1 MGHTDGPA
9 KHHQTNLFHL
19 GDGGHTLGLLG
30 LLPGSETSGW
40 EWPWLFLGDAV
51 QPRPHSHTCFSEALP
66 GLVCVAVVPLLVQIL
81 FFFFFGLRPELSH
94 FPRNPGSEVLISKEL
109 ENGTA
114 SQLPFSPT

>member
-40 EWPWLFLGDAV
+40 EWPWLFPGDAV
-51 QPRPHSHTCFSEALP
+51 QPRPHSHTCFSEALNP
-66 GLVCVAVVPLLVQIL
+66 DTASRASLCGSGLSTGADSFFL
-81 FFFFFGLRPELSH
+81 FFW
-94 FPRNPGSEVLISKEL
+94 
-109 ENGTA
+109 
-114 SQLPFSPT
+114 SQT